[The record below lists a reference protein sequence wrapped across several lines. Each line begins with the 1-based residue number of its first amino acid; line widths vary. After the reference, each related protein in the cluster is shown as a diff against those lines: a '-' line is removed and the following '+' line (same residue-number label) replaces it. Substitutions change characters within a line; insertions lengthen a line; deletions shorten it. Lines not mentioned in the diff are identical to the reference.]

1 MRSVDVLIVGAGAA
15 GLAAAIFARLK
26 GLDVLI
32 IEKSDKIGGTA
43 ATSAGT
49 LWIPQ
54 NSQAREIG
62 DSDSI
67 VAAATYLD
75 GLIKADTPRTR
86 RQREAFLSSAAEA
99 IDCLQ
104 SRTDCVFLPCG
115 AHPDYYDR
123 PGSAVRGR
131 AIIPAP
137 FDGRLLGRDFERVR
151 PPIPEF
157 MIFGG
162 MMVGKMDI
170 PRLLGRFQSAANF
183 A

>member
-1 MRSVDVLIVGAGAA
+1 MRSIDVLIVGAGAA
-15 GLAAAIFARLK
+15 GLAAAIFARLN

-32 IEKSDKIGGTA
+32 IEKSDKVGGTA

-54 NSQAREIG
+54 NSQARESG
-62 DSDSI
+62 DSDSV

-104 SRTDCVFLPCG
+104 S
-115 AHPDYYDR
+115 
-123 PGSAVRGR
+123 
-131 AIIPAP
+131 
-137 FDGRLLGRDFERVR
+137 
-151 PPIPEF
+151 
-157 MIFGG
+157 
-162 MMVGKMDI
+162 
-170 PRLLGRFQSAANF
+170 
-183 A
+183 